1 MSEVLQLSALLRRP
15 LFDLEGDRIG
25 RVQDLV
31 ARVGEEPHPPV
42 EGVIVRMEG
51 RDLFVPIRKIVGL
64 SHGSMKYRGK
74 RIDLR
79 KFERRPGELLL
90 AEDLQARHFI
100 NLVRGRLI
108 TATEIEVGERGD
120 GWEVIGVDTSRR
132 SLIRRLVGRQTG
144 GSSTT
149 RSFVDF
155 GSIQPFVAHVPSANL
170 RIPFRKLAKL
180 HPAQIADLV
189 EEASHDEGEEI
200 IAAVGFDH
208 ELEADVFEELDQSHR
223 LEFLATRSDEDA
235 SRLLSRMQPD
245 DAADLIGTIDSDRR
259 TNILDRLPEPQLTKV
274 RRLLS
279 YDSTTAGGLM
289 STEFLTIR
297 SDMTVAN
304 ALEAARTS
312 TIPGE
317 SLHAF
322 FVTNENHQ
330 VVGIASIAQLVRA
343 QPTELLE
350 NVVRGKIK
358 YARPDWPLHRIALVM
373 SDFNLT
379 VLPVVN
385 DEDFEMIGV
394 ITVDDLLSALLPQG
408 WRREFGM
415 GAVDE

>member
-1 MSEVLQLSALLRRP
+1 
-15 LFDLEGDRIG
+15 
-25 RVQDLV
+25 
-31 ARVGEEPHPPV
+31 
-42 EGVIVRMEG
+42 MEG
-51 RDLFVPIRKIVGL
+51 RDLFVPIRKIIGL
-64 SHGSMKYRGK
+64 SQVSMKYRGK

-120 GWEVIGVDTSRR
+120 GWDVIGVDTSRR
-132 SLIRRLVGRQTG
+132 SLIRRLGARQTS
-144 GSSTT
+144 GSSTVRT
-149 RSFVDF
+149 FVDF

-170 RIPFRKLAKL
+170 RIPFRKLARL

-189 EEASHDEGEEI
+189 EEASHEEGEEI
-200 IAAVGFDH
+200 IAVVGFDH
-208 ELEADVFEELDQSHR
+208 ELEADVYEELNQVHR
-223 LEFLATRSDEDA
+223 LEFLATRSDDDA
-235 SRLLSRMQPD
+235 SQLLSRMQPD
-245 DAADLIGTIDSDRR
+245 DAADLLGAVDPARR
-259 TNILDRLPEPQLTKV
+259 TNILDQLPEPQLMKV
-274 RRLLS
+274 RHLLS
-279 YDSTTAGGLM
+279 YSSTTAGGLM

-297 SDMTVAN
+297 SDSTVAG
-304 ALEAARTS
+304 ALDAARSS

-322 FVTNENHQ
+322 FVTNENDQ
-330 VVGIASIAQLVRA
+330 VVGIASVAQVVRA
-343 QPTELLE
+343 KPTDLLE
-350 NVVRGKIK
+350 TVVRGNIK
-358 YARPDWPLHRIALVM
+358 YARPDWPLQRIALVM

-394 ITVDDLLSALLPQG
+394 ITVDDLLSALLPRG

-415 GAVDE
+415 GAVEE